1 MFYMLKTENFLGKYR
16 LMQTTLGF
24 VISNCKNLQHC
35 LMFFCLY
42 FSFLSSRVE
51 YGCIILSPSYNSAAF
66 LLPRRNARDPPCFY
80 VELSRTNVYIFA
92 SSYHVEIITIIETH
106 LTCSITMSI
115 KSKTY
120 AWNCSNL

>member
-80 VELSRTNVYIFA
+80 VELSRTNVY
-92 SSYHVEIITIIETH
+92 VLPVVT
-106 LTCSITMSI
+106 TCRNYNHYRNAFDLFNYNVHQI
-115 KSKTY
+115 K
-120 AWNCSNL
+120 NLCLEL